1 MYKIGRKP
9 SLDAPES
16 WPPVIIDAELHNSVS
31 LIAKELFPLAIAE
44 HQNSVGHI
52 ICLDVVQKVSRFFTA
67 VFIKGMQRDKN
78 NCQSAKNNGLRKA

>member
-1 MYKIGRKP
+1 MNFWRRKP

-16 WPPVIIDAELHNSVS
+16 WSPDIIAAELHNSASV
-31 LIAKELFPLAIAE
+31 IAKELFPLAIAE
-44 HQNSVGHI
+44 HHNSEGYI